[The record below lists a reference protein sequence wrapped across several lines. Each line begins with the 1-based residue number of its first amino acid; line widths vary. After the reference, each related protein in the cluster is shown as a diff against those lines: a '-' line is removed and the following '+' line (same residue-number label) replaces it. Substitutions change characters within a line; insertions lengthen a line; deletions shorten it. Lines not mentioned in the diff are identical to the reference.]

1 VQLVGFEGSA
11 RIEEVLQRAGIVN
24 VDDFTMISP
33 RSMHIDDGI
42 PVEAVRLLYLEADEM
57 IRAMHLELES
67 DIRDIEEARATAL

>member
-1 VQLVGFEGSA
+1 MQLVGFEGSA
-11 RIEEVLQRAGIVN
+11 WIEEVLQRAGIVN